1 MFRARRDRPAGRAL
15 LLSDF
20 GRLAP
25 DHAAVRAALDA
36 FRARQTQDVLDH
48 ADPRQP

>member
-1 MFRARRDRPAGRAL
+1 M
-15 LLSDF
+15 
-20 GRLAP
+20 LAP
-25 DHAAVRAALDA
+25 QHDAIRAALDA